1 MGLFQR
7 RGGSTVWRRKHC
19 AWWWLIFLALGTV
32 SWAAAQV
39 DDEAA
44 LRERA
49 SQYWSARVRE
59 DGAALY
65 QLLPPSQRDK
75 ISQEQYLAREKTTER
90 LRYSAADMGAV
101 AVDKDLGWVQVTVA
115 FQHRDFMAMPPTKQ
129 ERWTLWE
136 RQEGQWYPLS
146 LEQARKF
153 PSRPPQV
160 RLAEEETALTQR
172 AEAFWKAQEARD
184 WPRAYQYLAP
194 AARQQFS
201 EGQFIARNGPM
212 LFVDHYLNW
221 AEVYQPNQGRVNV
234 RYRFKYDD
242 PSLTK
247 MVPREKTGLQD
258 WIKVDGQWFLQLRQ
272 VTEDKPGAEASRGE
286 SE

>member
-1 MGLFQR
+1 M
-7 RGGSTVWRRKHC
+7 WRRKHC
-19 AWWWLIFLALGTV
+19 AWWWLIFPALWTV

-39 DDEAA
+39 DDVAA

-49 SQYWSARVRE
+49 SQYWSAQVRE

-75 ISQEQYLAREKTTER
+75 VSQEQYLAGANKTEP
-90 LRYSAADMGAV
+90 LRYSAADIGTV
-101 AVDKDLGWVQVTVA
+101 AVDKDLGWVQVTVS
-115 FQHRDFMAMPPTKQ
+115 FQHRDFMAGPPIIQ

-146 LEQARKF
+146 LAQALKF

-184 WPRAYQYLAP
+184 WPRAYQYVAP
-194 AARQQFS
+194 AVRQQLS
-201 EGQFIARNGPM
+201 EGQFIARNDSM

-221 AEVYQPNQGRVNV
+221 AEVYQPNQGQVNV
-234 RYRFKYDD
+234 RFRFKYDD

-247 MVPREKTGLQD
+247 MVPRERTGLQD
-258 WIKVDGQWFLQLRQ
+258 WIKVDGQWFLQLRK
-272 VTEDKPGAEASRGE
+272 VPEDKPGAEASKGE